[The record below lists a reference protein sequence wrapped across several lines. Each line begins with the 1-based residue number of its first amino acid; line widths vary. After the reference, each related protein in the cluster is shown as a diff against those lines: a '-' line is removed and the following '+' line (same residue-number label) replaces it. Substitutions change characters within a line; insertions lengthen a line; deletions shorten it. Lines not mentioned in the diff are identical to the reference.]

1 MGFSLGEWANLYLD
15 YCRQRLSESRY
26 KAKCLAYRHL
36 FQSVPP
42 VAPVDALQKP
52 QVLQHF
58 TRLIEAGRT
67 PNAVNEDLKNLR
79 AGWNWAREMMTGFPQ
94 RGNPFSIPMFPGEQ
108 QPRYVPPLDD
118 FWAVYARAE
127 TEQDEVML
135 LSFLCLAARRNELF
149 RLRVTD
155 VDMGRR
161 QVALGTRKRQ
171 GGGLQYDWVPMADQ
185 LLPRM
190 EEQIGRVPGPW
201 VFPNPATG
209 EPYLVRT
216 TWMRRLC
223 DRARVRRFG
232 LHAIRHL
239 TASLL
244 AASGVPTVQIQR
256 VLRHQRISTT
266 DTYIRSLGGGAEAV
280 SAAIPLPPK
289 RDKAARPAESPGEK

>member
-1 MGFSLGEWANLYLD
+1 MVSLGEWANAYLD
-15 YCRQRLSESRY
+15 FTKQRLSESRY

-94 RGNPFSIPMFPGEQ
+94 GNPFSVPMFPTEQ
-108 QPRYVPPLDD
+108 QPRYVPPLAD
-118 FWAVYARAE
+118 FWAVYQCAE
-127 TEQDEVML
+127 TEQDEVLL

-155 VDMGRR
+155 VDLERH
-161 QVALGTRKRQ
+161 QVALGTRKRS

-190 EEQIGRVPGPW
+190 TAQIGRVPGPW
-201 VFPNPATG
+201 VFPRPETG

-223 DRARVRRFG
+223 DRAQVRRFG

-266 DTYIRSLGGGAEAV
+266 DTYIRSLGCDTGAV

-289 RDKAARPAESPGEK
+289 RATAGGEAPGKR